1 MSEEELN
8 ELEQAVH
15 DSWSLLNLTIAGMQ
29 GALMSTDLI
38 EGEAN
43 TPSAVY
49 RIGDDDLSTLWG
61 ALEAMRQVRGMLWDQ
76 LQKV

>member
-1 MSEEELN
+1 MTEEELN

-29 GALMSTDLI
+29 GALMGTDLI

-49 RIGDDDLSTLWG
+49 RIDDTDLSTLWG
-61 ALEAMRQVRGMLWDQ
+61 ALEAMRQVRGMLWEQ